1 VYYIDVKIRSQALFL
16 LLLVLLTSCS
26 SGEPEVSANE
36 LVELGCNEYT
46 TPKGLN
52 YFTQAADLDEKYREL
67 AKSSSALQLFLG
79 NKEIKNL
86 DAGTRGA
93 LGIQAYDDLAT
104 INSYC

>member
-1 VYYIDVKIRSQALFL
+1 MRIRFQAP
-16 LLLVLLTSCS
+16 LLVVFIFLTGCS
-26 SGEPEVSANE
+26 PGEPEVSANE
-36 LVELGCNEYT
+36 LVELGCKEYA
-46 TPKGLN
+46 TPKGLD

-79 NKEIKNL
+79 NKGIKNL